1 MSDKEK
7 VLAKILI
14 VDDDVG
20 ILNQLKWVL
29 QGEYEVLI
37 ASNKEE
43 GLRIIEEKMPELV
56 ALDVNLN
63 GISFSDREGIEILD
77 KIKNRFPF
85 IKVIMITGD
94 DSKEIALE
102 AINKGAY
109 DYYVKP
115 INIEELKI
123 IFRRALYIQNL
134 EKENKRLTEEL
145 QGRFKFGE
153 MVGDS
158 PQMQNIFSLIRKVA
172 PTDATVLVTGESGTG
187 KELVAKA
194 IHSLSLRRDEAF
206 IVINCASIPENLLE
220 SELFGHE
227 KGAFTGAH
235 IQRKGKLEVAD
246 KGTVFLDEIGEMSLS
261 LQVKI
266 LRFLQEKV
274 IERVGS
280 NTPIELDVR
289 IIAATNQDLKERIKE
304 GKFRED
310 LYYRLSVINI
320 NLPSLRNRKDDIL
333 LLANYF
339 LNKYKKEV
347 STKTMKGFT
356 KQAKELMLSYSWP
369 GNVREMENRVR
380 RALILADN
388 SFITPSDLGFEEKR
402 DMNIIGETIKVSLKK
417 ARCTL
422 EIELIK
428 KALKEAKGNISLAAK
443 ILEISRPT
451 LYDLM
456 KKYNISAM

>member
-1 MSDKEK
+1 MSNKEK
-7 VLAKILI
+7 VLAKVLI

-20 ILNQLKWVL
+20 ILNQLKWAL
-29 QGEYEVLI
+29 QEEYEVLV

-43 GLRIIEEKMPELV
+43 GLRIIEEKVPELV

-63 GISFSDREGIEILD
+63 GVSFSDKEGIEILD
-77 KIKNRFPF
+77 KIKSRFPF
-85 IKVIMITGD
+85 IKVIMVTGD

-123 IFRRALYIQNL
+123 IFQRALYIQNL

-145 QGRFKFGE
+145 QGRFKFEE

-194 IHSLSLRRDEAF
+194 IHSLSLRRDEPF
-206 IVINCASIPENLLE
+206 IVINCASIPESLLE

-246 KGTVFLDEIGEMSLS
+246 RGTVFLDEIGEMSLS

-289 IIAATNQDLKERIKE
+289 IVAATNQDLKERIKE

-310 LYYRLSVINI
+310 LYYRLSVIHI
-320 NLPSLRNRKDDIL
+320 NLPPLRNRKDDIL

-347 STKTMKGFT
+347 STKTIKGFT
-356 KQAKELMLSYSWP
+356 RQAKELMLRYYWP

-380 RALILADN
+380 SALILADN
-388 SFITPSDLGFEEKR
+388 PFITPLDLGFEGKR
-402 DMNIIGETIKVSLKK
+402 DMNIVGGTTKVSLKK
-417 ARCTL
+417 ARSTL

-456 KKYNISAM
+456 KKYNINTM